1 MVCWLGDNPLDMQT
15 VRCLGGCMLQS
26 RAAAG
31 MGRGVGEECT
41 AGCLIPVPFP
51 HRILATMS
59 STGGIGCTPFT
70 GETSTHLM

>member
-1 MVCWLGDNPLDMQT
+1 MQE
-15 VRCLGGCMLQS
+15 S

-31 MGRGVGEECT
+31 LGRGVGEECT

-59 STGGIGCTPFT
+59 STGEIGCTPFT
-70 GETSTHLM
+70 GETSTRLM